1 MFNFELSEERRQFQ
15 QLAKKFAEKE
25 VKPFNDKFEDDWYRH
40 KYMTQVLRKAAE
52 LGFMGLNISPKYG
65 GTGADGMTI
74 MAVLEELAAV
84 NGGVACVIGDTWFA
98 QTPIIIAA
106 NEE

>member
-40 KYMTQVLRKAAE
+40 NCEKL
-52 LGFMGLNISPKYG
+52 LSW
-65 GTGADGMTI
+65 DSW
-74 MAVLEELAAV
+74 
-84 NGGVACVIGDTWFA
+84 D
-98 QTPIIIAA
+98 
-106 NEE
+106 